1 MACRESP
8 RRPASRMR
16 PCDLEHPEQVGV
28 TDRPEF
34 RNWKDRRTPWAKRI
48 LFYALIA
55 LIPIVIFGLL
65 LYVARHS

>member
-1 MACRESP
+1 MNQNQPRAMAEFGF
-8 RRPASRMR
+8 M
-16 PCDLEHPEQVGV
+16 QVGV

-34 RNWKDRRTPWAKRI
+34 RNWKDRRTPWAKKA
-48 LFYALIA
+48 LFYVLIA